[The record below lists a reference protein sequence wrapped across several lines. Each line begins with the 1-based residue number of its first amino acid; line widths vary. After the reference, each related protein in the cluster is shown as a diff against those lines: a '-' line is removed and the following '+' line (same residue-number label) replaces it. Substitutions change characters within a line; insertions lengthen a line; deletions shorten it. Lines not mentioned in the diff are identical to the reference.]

1 MIKGLFW
8 IFFFLFLGNLIST
21 LTGGFVPGNV
31 IGMLLLFT
39 SLYFKLLKPE
49 SVRAAATVIT
59 KNMAVFF
66 VVPAVGLMVYA
77 DLLAKNFLGIFLSI
91 IISTI
96 LTMATVAFIQ
106 EWFEKRQQR
115 KTPTIKKEEANP

>member
-8 IFFFLFLGNLIST
+8 IFLFLFLGNLIST
-21 LTGGFVPGNV
+21 LTGGFVPGSV
-31 IGMLLLFT
+31 IGMMLLFL
-39 SLYFKLLKPE
+39 SLYVKLLKPD
-49 SVRAAATVIT
+49 SVKAAATVIT

-77 DLLAKNFLGIFLSI
+77 KLLVTNFLGIFLSI
-91 IISTI
+91 IVSTI
-96 LTMATVAFIQ
+96 LTMATVAFVQ

-115 KTPTIKKEEANP
+115 KTAPEKREETTA

>member
-8 IFFFLFLGNLIST
+8 IFLFLFLGNLIST
-21 LTGGFVPGNV
+21 LTGGFVPGSV

-39 SLYFKLLKPE
+39 SLYVKFLKPE

-77 DLLAKNFLGIFLSI
+77 NLLATNFLSIFLSI
-91 IISTI
+91 TVSTI
-96 LTMATVAFIQ
+96 LTMSIVALVQ
-106 EWFEKRQQR
+106 EWFETKQR
-115 KTPTIKKEEANP
+115 RSASPEKEDEANV

>member
-8 IFFFLFLGNLIST
+8 IFLFLFLGNLISS

-31 IGMLLLFT
+31 IGMLLLFS

-49 SVRAAATVIT
+49 YVRGAATVIT

-91 IISTI
+91 IISTV
-96 LTMATVAFIQ
+96 LTMATVAWVQ

-115 KTPTIKKEEANP
+115 KSTSTKNEGTNS

>member
-1 MIKGLFW
+1 MINGLFW
-8 IFFFLFLGNLIST
+8 IFLFLFLGNLIST

-31 IGMLLLFT
+31 IGMLLMFS

-91 IISTI
+91 IISTV
-96 LTMATVAFIQ
+96 LTMATVAWVQ

-115 KTPTIKKEEANP
+115 KSPSTKTEETKP

>member
-8 IFFFLFLGNLIST
+8 IFFFLFLGNLISS

-31 IGMLLLFT
+31 IGMLLLFA

-49 SVRAAATVIT
+49 FVRAAATVIT

-77 DLLAKNFLGIFLSI
+77 DLLANNFLGIFLSI

-96 LTMATVAFIQ
+96 LTMATVAWIQ

-115 KTPTIKKEEANP
+115 KSPTIKKEETNP